1 MEGGG
6 CILKSFIAYNVFYKM
21 EEVKFWFW
29 KAVTLEARIF
39 LVLKNILS
47 EYLFSLCRQY
57 QYKPQDE
64 LGWSGQV
71 Q

>member
-47 EYLFSLCRQY
+47 EYF
-57 QYKPQDE
+57 
-64 LGWSGQV
+64 V
-71 Q
+71 